1 MKKPNPLAAIIAA
14 LALLLISAAAVHAIA
29 VLSAPSLI
37 MGIAIDRVSANGQ
50 QFNQWQWR
58 DRVNPSQRDIVQP
71 SPDLAYGA
79 CAYDLQRGPV
89 RITIMPGASYVSL
102 SLYADNT
109 DNFFTIN
116 DRAMNGQPIEIAL
129 IGPGG
134 RAPQDA
140 KRVVQSP
147 STRGLALERRL
158 APTAE
163 AFAGADAVRRAG
175 RCERWNQQQALP

>member
-1 MKKPNPLAAIIAA
+1 VTNKGPLRTLLTASLAALVLAAIT
-14 LALLLISAAAVHAIA
+14 HA
-29 VLSAPSLI
+29 VLIFAAPSFI
-37 MGIAIDRVSANGQ
+37 MGVAIDRVGQ
-50 QFNQWQWR
+50 SGRTVNQWLWR
-58 DRVNPSQRDIVQP
+58 DSVSPAQRDIVQP

-79 CAYDLQRGPV
+79 CAFDLQRGPV
-89 RITIMPGASYVSL
+89 RIRIMPGADYVSL

-116 DRAMNGQPIEIAL
+116 DAAMNTGPIEIAL

-134 RAPQDA
+134 RAPDGA
-140 KRVVQSP
+140 ARVVRSP

-163 AFAGADAVRRAG
+163 AFAAADAVRREG
-175 RCERWNQQQALP
+175 VCERWAER